1 MPRLLIIDDES
12 SRTQLAQRLQ
22 RQGYEALGIAA
33 GADLAALRL
42 DDIDAVLIEL
52 FLPQGDA
59 FEMLDLVRR
68 RDPTMPVIGM
78 TARDPVYD
86 NGCIG
91 AFQAL
96 GAEAV
101 LIKPID
107 HERLLTILRRVLG
120 KRAAR
125 HEYLRRAAQA
135 SRPAGV
141 ARLASR
147 TP

>member
-1 MPRLLIIDDES
+1 MIIDDEI
-12 SRTQLAQRLQ
+12 SRADLAQRLQ
-22 RQGYEALGIAA
+22 REGYELHSLAA
-33 GADLAALRL
+33 GADLGALRL
-42 DDIDAVLIEL
+42 DGFDAVLIEL
-52 FLPQGDA
+52 FLPQSDA
-59 FEMLDLVRR
+59 FQTLELVRQ
-68 RDPTMPVIGM
+68 RDPTLPVIGM
-78 TARDPVYD
+78 TTRDPVYD

-125 HEYLRRAAQA
+125 GEYLRRAAQP
-135 SRPAGV
+135 SRQAGA
-141 ARLASR
+141 ARLAPR
-147 TP
+147 TR